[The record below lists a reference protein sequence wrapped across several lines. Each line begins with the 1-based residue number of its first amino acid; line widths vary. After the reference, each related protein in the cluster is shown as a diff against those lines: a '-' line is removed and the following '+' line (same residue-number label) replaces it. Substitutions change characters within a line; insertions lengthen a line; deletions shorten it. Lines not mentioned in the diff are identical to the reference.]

1 MVKIQK
7 TQFKSYKIKGLA
19 KGCKQCVKGE
29 KLVMYIT
36 GICNRGCFYCPLSEQ
51 KSGKD
56 VIFANEWDTGFEKGE
71 LSDEQFDIIVKESE
85 LTEAKGCGITGGDPL
100 LVNERTC
107 LVIKRL
113 KEKFG
118 DEFHIHLY
126 TSLKNI
132 TEDKLN
138 DLYKAGLDEIRFH
151 PDFVNDKEWD
161 KIDLASKFEWDIGV
175 EIPVIPEFEKQT
187 EKMIDFLNRKIKFLN
202 LNELELSD
210 TNSCHLTEHGYS
222 AKNDLSYGVKGSE
235 EMALRLMDY
244 VLDKKYGFK
253 VHYCTCALKDG
264 VQMANRIKIRAKNV
278 AHKFDKITK
287 EGMLIRGVIYLE
299 DYLPGFSYGEKM
311 KKIGDGERKKVV
323 EELVKIRY
331 ELVNKFSIGKNSI
344 IIDEYKLRLLTSEK
358 IAKKVAKKL
367 KKGLKAAVV
376 EEYPTHDGFEV
387 EVRFI

>member
-1 MVKIQK
+1 MKIQK
-7 TQFKSYKIKGLA
+7 TPFKSYKIRGLA
-19 KGCKQCVKGE
+19 KGCNQRVKGE

-56 VIFANEWDTGFEKGE
+56 VVFANEWDTGFEKGE
-71 LSDEQFDIIVKESE
+71 LNDEQFDIIVKEAE

-107 LVIKRL
+107 KVIKKL
-113 KEKFG
+113 KKRFG

-132 TEDKLN
+132 TEEKLN

-151 PDFVNDKEWD
+151 PDFNNEKEWS
-161 KIDLASKFEWDIGV
+161 KIDLASKFDWDIGV
-175 EIPVIPEFEKQT
+175 EIPVIPEFEEQT
-187 EKMIDFLNRKIKFLN
+187 KKMIDFLNKKIKFLN

-210 TNSCHLTEHGYS
+210 TNACHLTEHGYVS
-222 AKNDLSYGVKGSE
+222 KNDLSYGVKGSE
-235 EMALRLMDY
+235 ALAIKLMQY
-244 VLDKKYGFK
+244 VLDKGHGFK

-264 VQMANRIKIRAKNV
+264 IQMANRIKKRAKNV

-299 DYLPGFSYGEKM
+299 DYLPGFSYAEKL
-311 KKIGDGERKKVV
+311 KKISDGERKKVV
-323 EELVKIRY
+323 SELVIVKD
-331 ELVNKFSIGKNSI
+331 ELVSKFSIGKNSI
-344 IIDEYKLRLLTSEK
+344 IIDEYKLRLLCSEK
-358 IAKKVAKKL
+358 IAKKLGKKL

>member
-1 MVKIQK
+1 MK
-7 TQFKSYKIKGLA
+7 KIKKNKWQSFNIGGLP
-19 KGCKQCVKGE
+19 KGCKFCVLGFKE
-29 KLVMYIT
+29 VLFIS

-56 VIFANEWDTGFEKGE
+56 VVFANEWDTGFEKGE
-71 LSDEQFDIIVKESE
+71 LTDEQFDIIVKEAE

-107 LVIKRL
+107 KVIKKL

-118 DEFHIHLY
+118 EDFHIHLY

-132 TEDKLN
+132 TEEKLN
-138 DLYKAGLDEIRFH
+138 NLYKAGLDEIRFH
-151 PDFVNDKEWD
+151 PDFVDDKEWD
-161 KIDLASKFEWDIGV
+161 KIELASKFEWDIGV

-187 EKMIDFLNRKIKFLN
+187 IKMIDFLNKKIKFLN

-210 TNSCHLTEHGYS
+210 TNACHLKEHGYV
-222 AKNDLSYGVKGSE
+222 AKDDLSYGVKGSE
-235 EMALRLMDY
+235 EMALKLMQY
-244 VLDKKYGFK
+244 VLDKKYNFK

-264 VQMANRIKIRAKNV
+264 VQMATRIKKRAKNV

-299 DYLPGFSYGEKM
+299 DYLPGFSYADKL
-311 KKIGDGERKKVV
+311 KKIGDSERKKVV
-323 EELVKIRY
+323 EELVKIRD
-331 ELVNKFSIGKNSI
+331 ELMEKFSIGKNSI
-344 IIDEYKLRLLTSEK
+344 VIDDYKLRLLTSEK
-358 IAKKVAKKL
+358 IAKKLGKKL